1 MKKLPL
7 KTHDMQSLKYMLLSA
22 VSGVLTAL
30 SQTTQSWYL
39 AFFCIVPLY
48 FCIFYQNVKNAIKC
62 LFLSM
67 TVYHGIMCSFLLTLY
82 DYLDLPFLLM
92 LAICIIVVAAIALLQ
107 SAIMLAAV
115 YPSIKTPFRSRAA
128 KIVAFSACFSL
139 GQFFMEIVPYL
150 SFPWAKLE
158 NALSFQPVLL
168 QSAALFGGGFTAFL
182 LLLLNG
188 LTACLFEALYREN
201 VKRTLAISAVAAV
214 GLSLVTVCGAWY
226 MLNKTNGQTIPVA
239 AVQGSQEG
247 LKKNSQTTVQA
258 AEEYSALI
266 SQIPENSAELVLLP
280 ETAFPCELS
289 ENVVN
294 MLPNDTPDIV
304 TGCIY
309 ESGGKRYNCLAP
321 LRCSDS
327 VHLKQVLVPLGEYT
341 PFFKLSGFTSLTP
354 SKTDDCI
361 FVGGRKYA
369 ASICIESIYSSLLSK
384 QISDGGSMILMS
396 TNDSWFKNSFARE
409 VHFRHSILRAVEY
422 DRSLLRS
429 GNCGISALIDRNG
442 FVTAAQYGKQGTFIT
457 ANAELSNTRTP
468 YSVWGNI
475 FQLPAL
481 LFVIRFYVLTAVIK
495 LIKYFENRRG
505 I

>member
-1 MKKLPL
+1 
-7 KTHDMQSLKYMLLSA
+7 MLLAA

-48 FCIFYQNVKNAIKC
+48 FCIFCQSVKNAVKC
-62 LFLSM
+62 FFFSM
-67 TVYHGIMCSFLLTLY
+67 TVYHGIMCSFLLSLY
-82 DYLDLPFLLM
+82 DYLKLPFLLM
-92 LAICIIVVAAIALLQ
+92 LMICVIVVAMIALLQ

-115 YPSIKTPFRSRAA
+115 YPSIKTQFKSRAV
-128 KIVAFSACFSL
+128 KIAAFSACFSL
-139 GQFFMEIVPYL
+139 GQYFMEIVPYI
-150 SFPWAKLE
+150 SFPWARVE

-182 LLLLNG
+182 LLLFNG
-188 LTACLFEALYREN
+188 LTACLLEALFREN
-201 VKRTLAISAVAAV
+201 IKRTLSLSAVAALGFSV
-214 GLSLVTVCGAWY
+214 VTACGAWY
-226 MLNKTNGQTIPVA
+226 MLGKTGGETIPVA

-247 LKKNSQTTVQA
+247 LKKNSQSAEQA

-266 SQIPENSAELVLLP
+266 SQMPENSAELALLP
-280 ETAFPCELS
+280 ETAFPCVLN
-289 ENVVN
+289 ENIAN
-294 MLPNDTPDIV
+294 MLPKSPPYIV

-309 ESGGKRYNCLAP
+309 ESEGKRYNCLSP
-321 LRCSDS
+321 LSDTKS

-354 SKTDDCI
+354 SKANNCI
-361 FVGGRKYA
+361 SLGGRKYA
-369 ASICIESIYSSLLSK
+369 ASICIESIYSSLLSS
-384 QISDGGSMILMS
+384 QIADGGSMILMS
-396 TNDSWFKNSFARE
+396 TNDSWFKNSFARQ
-409 VHFRHSILRAVEY
+409 VHFRHSILRAAEY

-442 FVTAAQYGKQGTFIT
+442 FVTAAQYGKQGAFIT
-457 ANAELSNTRTP
+457 ANAELSDTRTP

-481 LFVIRFYVLTAVIK
+481 LFVIRFYVLAAVSK
-495 LIKYFENRRG
+495 LIAHFEKNPDNNNV
-505 I
+505 

>member
-1 MKKLPL
+1 
-7 KTHDMQSLKYMLLSA
+7 MLLAA

-48 FCIFYQNVKNAIKC
+48 FCIFYQNVKNAVKC
-62 LFLSM
+62 FFFGM
-67 TVYHGIMCSFLLTLY
+67 TVYHGIMCSFLLSLY
-82 DYLDLPFLLM
+82 DYLKLPFLIMLM
-92 LAICIIVVAAIALLQ
+92 ICVIVVALIALLQ

-115 YPSIKTPFRSRAA
+115 YPSIKTPFKSRAV

-139 GQFFMEIVPYL
+139 GQYFMEIVPYL
-150 SFPWAKLE
+150 SFPWARLE

-182 LLLLNG
+182 LLLING
-188 LTACLFEALYREN
+188 LTACLLEALYREN
-201 VKRTLAISAVAAV
+201 VKRTLAISAAAALGFSV
-214 GLSLVTVCGAWY
+214 VTACGAWY
-226 MLNKTNGQTIPVA
+226 MLGKTSGQTIPVA

-247 LKKNSQTTVQA
+247 MKKNSQSAMQA

-280 ETAFPCELS
+280 ETAFPCVLN
-289 ENVVN
+289 ENIAN
-294 MLPNDTPDIV
+294 MLPKSPPYIV

-321 LRCSDS
+321 LRCSES

-341 PFFKLSGFTSLTP
+341 PFFKPSGFSSLTP
-354 SKTDDCI
+354 SETSDCI
-361 FVGGRKYA
+361 SLGGRKYA
-369 ASICIESIYSSLLSK
+369 ASICIESIYSSLLST
-384 QISDGGSMILMS
+384 QIADGGSMILMS
-396 TNDSWFKNSFARE
+396 TNDSWFKKSFARE
-409 VHFRHSILRAVEY
+409 VHFRHSILRAAEY

-442 FVTAAQYGKQGTFIT
+442 FVTAAQYGKQGSFIT
-457 ANAELSNTRTP
+457 ANAELSDTRTP

-481 LFVIRFYVLTAVIK
+481 LFVIRFYVLAAVSK
-495 LIKYFENRRG
+495 LIAHFEKSPRKW
-505 I
+505 